1 MNDILTIV
9 LLITGTAFA
18 LLASI
23 AVVRMP
29 HLYTCMHGATKCAT
43 LGVACTILAT
53 AIRIAD
59 IETTTVAILVVGFLF
74 LTAPV
79 AAHMIGRAAHRQ
91 QVPKW
96 SGSVVDESPLA
107 NAATM
112 RPRSRRRVA
121 SVLQASSLLGGE
133 RRAGSL
139 SYLIPNQGARV
150 VVS

>member
-1 MNDILTIV
+1 MSDTLTIV

-29 HLYTCMHGATKCAT
+29 DLYTRMHGTTKSAT

-53 AIRIAD
+53 AIRFAD
-59 IETTTVAILVVGFLF
+59 TETTTVAILVVGFLF

-96 SGSVVDESPLA
+96 SGTVVDESPLGH
-107 NAATM
+107 
-112 RPRSRRRVA
+112 SVA
-121 SVLQASSLLGGE
+121 DEDRDLEEG
-133 RRAGSL
+133 
-139 SYLIPNQGARV
+139 
-150 VVS
+150 